1 MKETKIQKNNSE
13 TVENLEYLPE
23 RGKGWVFIAKSLF
36 SLVFIYK
43 K

>member
-23 RGKGWVFIAKSLF
+23 RGKG
-36 SLVFIYK
+36 
-43 K
+43 